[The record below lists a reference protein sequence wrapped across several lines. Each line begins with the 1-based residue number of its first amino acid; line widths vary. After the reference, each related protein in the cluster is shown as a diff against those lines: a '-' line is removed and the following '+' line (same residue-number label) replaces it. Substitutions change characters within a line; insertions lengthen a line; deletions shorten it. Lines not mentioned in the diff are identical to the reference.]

1 MSFEREAFVCLT
13 GERTGP
19 MRTLKNLLAAGAASI
34 ISSAALAADLPP
46 PPPMYVPPPVEDF
59 GGWYL
64 RGDIGFSN
72 QQVKKLD
79 NALYYTP
86 GTTVQ
91 HQGLGFDTA
100 GIFGLGAGYR
110 FNNWLRADVTGE
122 YRGKSNFHGTDLV
135 SFNGAPSGVDNYGGS
150 KSEWLVLANVYAD
163 LGTWWCITPFV
174 GVGIGGS
181 RNTISG
187 FTDAGLT
194 GGVPSFATGATA
206 SKWNLAWAAHAGLAY
221 KVNPSLTLELAYRYV
236 DLGDAMSGDLVAY
249 DGTNNVYNPMHF
261 KNITSHDL
269 KFGMRWAIDPAPA
282 YAPPMLPL
290 MRKG

>member
-1 MSFEREAFVCLT
+1 
-13 GERTGP
+13 
-19 MRTLKNLLAAGAASI
+19 MRTLKNLLAAGAASL

-72 QQVKKLD
+72 QQVKRLD

-86 GTTVQ
+86 GTGVQ
-91 HQGLGFDTA
+91 NTGLGFDTA

-135 SFNGAPSGVDNYGGS
+135 SFNGVPSGVDNYGGS

-194 GGVPSFATGATA
+194 GGVPSFATAPSA
-206 SKWNLAWAAHAGLAY
+206 SKWNFAWAAHAGLAY

-236 DLGDAMSGDLVAY
+236 DLGDALSGDIVAY
-249 DGTNNVYNPMHF
+249 DGTNNINNPMHF
-261 KNITSHDL
+261 KGLTSHDL
-269 KFGMRWAIDPAPA
+269 KLGMRWAIDPVPS
-282 YAPPMLPL
+282 YAPPMLPPL
-290 MRKG
+290 IRKG

>member
-1 MSFEREAFVCLT
+1 
-13 GERTGP
+13 
-19 MRTLKNLLAAGAASI
+19 MRTLKNLIAAGAASL

-72 QQVKKLD
+72 QQVKRLD

-91 HQGLGFDTA
+91 NTGLGFDSA
-100 GIFGLGAGYR
+100 GIFGLGVGYR
-110 FNNWLRADVTGE
+110 FNNWFRADVTGE
-122 YRGKSNFHGTDLV
+122 YRGKSNFHGADIV
-135 SFNGAPSGVDNYGGS
+135 SFNGVPTSTNTYTGS

-181 RNTISG
+181 ANTISG
-187 FTDAGLT
+187 FTDT
-194 GGVPSFATGATA
+194 GQPAPSLAFGPTAT
-206 SKWNLAWAAHAGLAY
+206 KWNFAWAVHAGLAY
-221 KVNPSLTLELAYRYV
+221 KINPSLTMELAYRYV
-236 DLGDAMSGDLVAY
+236 DLGDGITGDMYAF

-269 KFGMRWAIDPAPA
+269 KFGVRWAIDPVPA
-282 YAPPMLPL
+282 YAPPMLPPL
-290 MRKG
+290 IRKG